1 MKITDIRIRKTFTEG
16 NLKAIVSLTIDDC
29 LAMHDVKIING
40 AGRTFVAMPSRQ
52 GEDGVYRDI
61 IHPIGS
67 QLRVEFE
74 REILNAYENYLLL
87 DSVMK
92 ETNLSA

>member
-1 MKITDIRIRKTFTEG
+1 MQITNVTIRKTFTEG

-29 LAMHDVKIING
+29 LALHDVKIISG

-61 IHPIGS
+61 VHPIGS
-67 QLRVEFE
+67 QLRHEFE
-74 REILNAYENYLLL
+74 TEILNAYENYLLI

>member
-1 MKITDIRIRKTFTEG
+1 MQITNVTIRKIFSEG

-29 LAMHDVKIING
+29 LALHDVKIISG

-52 GEDGVYRDI
+52 GDDGVYRDI
-61 IHPIGS
+61 VHPIGS
-67 QLRVEFE
+67 QLRHEFE
-74 REILNAYENYLLL
+74 AEILNAYENYLLI